1 MSSTEKCLVEELISR
16 SCEMNGF
23 RRKVVLNS
31 GWSLMKV
38 VFHQGSFTS
47 CRVPQMRVACGPQ
60 RPRVM
65 LKELTLFSFLF
76 FLLFYSF

>member
-1 MSSTEKCLVEELISR
+1 
-16 SCEMNGF
+16 MNGF

-47 CRVPQMRVACGPQ
+47 CRVSQVRAACGPQ
-60 RPRVM
+60 RPHLM
-65 LKELTLFSFLF
+65 LKELTLFSF
-76 FLLFYSF
+76 FLLFLVLHCPLREIQVTLPR